1 MSDASTARR
10 TRGWAGFLLAAAVG
24 TLLSMART
32 GHVSGVGNNMFHLPL
47 LAGLAGMPQFA
58 HDPFIQT
65 LPYYASG
72 FWLALVGMAPG
83 DGGFPLLLAM
93 GFSSRFLAFVA
104 FLACADAMGIR
115 DLIGRLLFVVLIA
128 FSSMMNGLSAA
139 GEGGLFI
146 NYFTH
151 SELANATNL
160 LRAIWCAARGR
171 FTEAFACNGV
181 TFFLNA
187 FMAVW
192 NAVPLGLIAILL
204 LMRREIGWRTLLWR
218 SALGL
223 IAFLIL
229 AAPVIHAITAN
240 PEFGRPDRFRLSNLP
255 HRVLPGTASWSPSWR
270 RGWCCRRRL
279 LRCAL
284 SSQRS
289 RWSAASRGPH
299 SALWHSSATSWSG

>member
-1 MSDASTARR
+1 MWATTCSISRCS
-10 TRGWAGFLLAAAVG
+10 RGSRECRSSP
-24 TLLSMART
+24 TIRS
-32 GHVSGVGNNMFHLPL
+32 
-47 LAGLAGMPQFA
+47 
-58 HDPFIQT
+58 IQT

-93 GFSSRFLAFVA
+93 GFASRFLAFVA

-160 LRAIWCAARGR
+160 LAIWCAARGR

-240 PEFGRPDRFRLSNLP
+240 PEFGRPIDFDYPTFLTEYYP
-255 HRVLPGTASWSPSWR
+255 VPLPGRPVGAAA
-270 RGWCCRRRL
+270 G
-279 LRCAL
+279 AVAGGYYAV
-284 SSQRS
+284 RS
-289 RWSAASRGPH
+289 RRSARAGPPRAAGRILPCGTH
-299 SALWHSSATSWSG
+299 RLHPGLADRCGAAVR